1 MDTILMAEICIM
13 YFLMGMLAGPMLLI
27 FYLTKI
33 EEKTKEK
40 K

>member
-13 YFLMGMLAGPMLLI
+13 YFLAGMLAGPMLLI
-27 FYLTKI
+27 FYLIKKI
-33 EEKTKEK
+33 EKAKEK